1 MLSVAEAQA
10 RVHAAFGPLPSEW
23 VGLDDGLGRVL
34 ASDLEARG
42 DQPPVAVSAMDGYA
56 VRAADTDPAGRP
68 LRVVGEAAAGGS
80 YARPLGPGEA
90 VRIFTGGPLPDG
102 ADAVAIQ
109 ENASVEGGLVRFSG
123 PVAPGT
129 FVRPAGLDFAR
140 GWTGLRAG
148 TPLDARA
155 LGLAA
160 AMGHVWLPVR
170 RRPRVGVLSTGDEL
184 RRPGEPLGPSQ
195 IVSSN
200 GVTLCAA
207 LRAWGCV
214 AVDLGI
220 AADRPDALA
229 ERLAAAEGLN
239 FLLTSGGASVGD
251 HDVVGQALGGPG
263 SRAELDFW
271 KIAMRPGKPLLFG
284 RTAGGVRVL
293 GLPGNPV
300 SASVCALVFAR
311 GAVRRMLGLDPELAR
326 GTAVLAGPLAANDRR
341 EEYMRGRYVGG
352 LPAGGR
358 RLIEAAARQDSSMF
372 GTFAAADALI
382 VRPRHDPPRAEGD
395 EVEVVDLR
403 QAFLPF
409 A

>member
-1 MLSVAEAQA
+1 VA
-10 RVHAAFGPLPSEW
+10 
-23 VGLDDGLGRVL
+23 LDDGLGRVL
-34 ASDLEARG
+34 AGDLAARRE
-42 DQPPVAVSAMDGYA
+42 QPPAAVSAMDGYA
-56 VRAADTDPAGRP
+56 VRAADTEPAGRP
-68 LRVVGEAAAGGS
+68 LLVVGEVPAGGS
-80 YARPLGPGEA
+80 HPRPLGPGEA

-109 ENASVEGGLVRFSG
+109 ENASVDGGEVRFAG

-129 FVRPAGLDFAR
+129 FVRPAGLDFAQ
-140 GWTGLRAG
+140 GWVGLRAG

-184 RRPGEPLGPSQ
+184 CRPGEPLGPGQ

-200 GVTLCAA
+200 STTLCAA
-207 LRAWGCV
+207 VRAWGCV
-214 AVDLGI
+214 PVDLGI
-220 AADRPDALA
+220 APDRPDALA
-229 ERLAAAEGLN
+229 RGLAAAAGLDL
-239 FLLTSGGASVGD
+239 LLTSGGASVGD
-251 HDVVGQALGGPG
+251 YDIVGQALGGG
-263 SRAELDFW
+263 AAGTELGFW

-284 RTAGGVRVL
+284 RTGDGVRVL

-311 GAVRRMLGLDPELAR
+311 GAIRRMLGLEPELPRMAAVLAR
-326 GTAVLAGPLAANDRR
+326 GLAANDRR
-341 EEYMRGRYVGG
+341 EDYVRARHVGRH
-352 LPAGGR
+352 PGGR
-358 RLIEAAARQDSSMF
+358 RLVEVAERQDSSMF
-372 GTFAAADALI
+372 ATFAAADALV
-382 VRPRHDPPRAEGD
+382 VRPPHDPPRSEGD